1 MRIGGYNW
9 LAVLSA
15 ALAIYAIGF
24 IIYGVLIEPVAWM
37 AMAGVS
43 QAEMD
48 AVGASRMPFGAL
60 MPLMTAIFMA
70 VLFKMGRVEDTTTGI
85 RWAIVIALASAVP
98 ALGYGW
104 VYGVGAASMT
114 LLDSAH
120 LLLGHVAAGAI
131 LGGWR

>member
-1 MRIGGYNW
+1 MRIGGLNL

-24 IIYGVLIEPVAWM
+24 IIYGVLIEPNAWM
-37 AMAGVS
+37 AMAGIS
-43 QAEMD
+43 QAELD
-48 AVGASRMPFGAL
+48 VVGQSRMPFGAV
-60 MPLMTAIFMA
+60 MPVMTAIFMA
-70 VLFKMGRVEDTTTGI
+70 VLFQMGQVEDTTTGI

-104 VYGVGAASMT
+104 VYGVGPVSMT